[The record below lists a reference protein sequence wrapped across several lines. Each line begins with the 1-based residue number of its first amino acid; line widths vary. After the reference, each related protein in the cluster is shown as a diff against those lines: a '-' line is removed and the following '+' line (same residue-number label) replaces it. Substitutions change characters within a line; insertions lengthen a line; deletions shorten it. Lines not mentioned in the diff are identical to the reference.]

1 LLSGKIESMG
11 VMGCARDQLDACYGR
26 QPLEV
31 LINMVGTGLCVGAPC
46 ECEQANHPP

>member
-1 LLSGKIESMG
+1 LLSGKIESIG

-31 LINMVGTGLCVGAPC
+31 LVDMIGTGLSVSAPC
-46 ECEQANHPP
+46 EYEQAKQPP